1 MEIAMTQGE
10 ANRAA
15 LAIVQTTD
23 ALEAFMR
30 LDRFNRIV
38 EISATKDDRE
48 GWSLIATKRNG
59 LRVAK

>member
-15 LAIVQTTD
+15 LAIVQNTD
-23 ALEAFMR
+23 AAEAYMR
-30 LDRFNRIV
+30 LDQYNRIV
-38 EISATKDDRE
+38 EVSPTKDDRD

-59 LRVAK
+59 LRVVK